1 MSCLLFISNSVESFL
16 KEILVGEG
24 RGWGSPVSGAW
35 PFLRGP
41 QASAR
46 IWVEQLEAHVG
57 QELRA
62 PSWSD
67 NIANWNGASS

>member
-1 MSCLLFISNSVESFL
+1 MGEGKGGGTLVSRAWSFL
-16 KEILVGEG
+16 
-24 RGWGSPVSGAW
+24 WG
-35 PFLRGP
+35 L

-67 NIANWNGASS
+67 NITNWNMASSESIPRLSAPKKLPLLQPN